1 MTYISCMSYTKIIHN
16 SKESKMN
23 IFFSHTFLK
32 TFKALYLW
40 LIALCIGAVFSSGA
54 FSASV
59 LFHAEDLGVNLPQY
73 NAGILMSEIFT
84 KLNILLLILAFVIA
98 FYEILY
104 VKLSDSAWIHKIFLS
119 ASGAIS
125 VLCIFLFTL
134 YFSPKII
141 ALQKL
146 GESATQSDEFIS
158 LHAQSEWIFHI
169 LFFALTFNFIY
180 RILRD

>member
-1 MTYISCMSYTKIIHN
+1 MK
-16 SKESKMN
+16 
-23 IFFSHTFLK
+23 FFLSHSFLK
-32 TFKALYLW
+32 TAKALYLW
-40 LIALCIGAVFSSGA
+40 LIALCIGAIFSSGA

-59 LFHAEDLGVNLPQY
+59 IFHAEDLGVNLPQY
-73 NAGILMSEIFT
+73 SAGILMSAIFG

-98 FYEILY
+98 FYEILDA
-104 VKLSDSAWIHKIFLS
+104 KLSQVRRIHKIVLGG
-119 ASGAIS
+119 SGAVSII
-125 VLCIFLFTL
+125 CAFLFAL

-146 GESATQSDEFIS
+146 GESATQSDEFLT

-169 LFFALTFNFIY
+169 LFFALTLNFIY

>member
-1 MTYISCMSYTKIIHN
+1 MK
-16 SKESKMN
+16 
-23 IFFSHTFLK
+23 FFLSQTFLK
-32 TFKALYLW
+32 PAKAVYLW
-40 LIALCIGAVFSSGA
+40 LIALCIGAIFCAGA

-59 LFHAEDLGVNLPQY
+59 IFNAESFGVNLARFS
-73 NAGILMSEIFT
+73 AGVLMSEIFSR
-84 KLNILLLILAFVIA
+84 LNILLIFLAFVMT
-98 FYEILY
+98 FYEILSA
-104 VKLSDSAWIHKIFLS
+104 KLAILARIHKILLGVS
-119 ASGAIS
+119 SAIS

-146 GESATQSDEFIS
+146 GESATQSDEFLT

-169 LFFALTFNFIY
+169 LFVALSFNLIY

>member
-1 MTYISCMSYTKIIHN
+1 MK
-16 SKESKMN
+16 
-23 IFFSHTFLK
+23 IFFSPTFLK
-32 TFKALYLW
+32 TAKALYLW
-40 LIALCIGAVFSSGA
+40 LIALCIGAIFSSGA
-54 FSASV
+54 FGASV

-73 NAGILMSEIFT
+73 SAGILMSAIFG

-98 FYEILY
+98 FYEILDA
-104 VKLSDSAWIHKIFLS
+104 KLSKYGRIHKIVLG
-119 ASGAIS
+119 ASGAVS
-125 VLCIFLFTL
+125 VICAFLFAL

-146 GESATQSDEFIS
+146 GESATQSDEFLA

-169 LFFALTFNFIY
+169 LFFALTLNFIY

>member
-1 MTYISCMSYTKIIHN
+1 
-16 SKESKMN
+16 MN
-23 IFFSHTFLK
+23 CFFSPTFLK
-32 TFKALYLW
+32 TAKALYLW
-40 LIALCIGAVFSSGA
+40 LIALCIGAIFSSGA

-59 LFHAEDLGVNLPQY
+59 LFHAEDLGVSLARY
-73 NAGILMSEIFT
+73 DAGILMSEIFG

-98 FYEILY
+98 FYEILEA
-104 VKLSDSAWIHKIFLS
+104 KLSSVKRIHKIVLG
-119 ASGAIS
+119 ASGAVS
-125 VLCIFLFTL
+125 VICAFLFAL

-146 GESATQSDEFIS
+146 GESATQSDEFLT

-169 LFFALTFNFIY
+169 LFFALTLNFIY

>member
-1 MTYISCMSYTKIIHN
+1 MKIFL
-16 SKESKMN
+16 SP
-23 IFFSHTFLK
+23 TFLK
-32 TFKALYLW
+32 TAKALYLW
-40 LIALCIGAVFSSGA
+40 LIALCIGAIFSSGA

-59 LFHAEDLGVNLPQY
+59 IFHASDFGVNLPQHS
-73 NAGILMSEIFT
+73 AGILMSEIFAR
-84 KLNILLLILAFVIA
+84 LNFLLILLAFFIT

-104 VKLSDSAWIHKIFLS
+104 VKLSHCARIAKILLGV
-119 ASGAIS
+119 SGLVS
-125 VLCIFLFTL
+125 VICIFLFAL

-146 GESATQSDEFIS
+146 GESATKSDEFLA

-169 LFFALTFNFIY
+169 LFFSLSFSLIY

>member
-1 MTYISCMSYTKIIHN
+1 MK
-16 SKESKMN
+16 
-23 IFFSHTFLK
+23 IFFSPTFLK
-32 TFKALYLW
+32 TAKALYLW
-40 LIALCIGAVFSSGA
+40 LIALCIGAIFSSGA

-73 NAGILMSEIFT
+73 SAGILMSEIFGR
-84 KLNILLLILAFVIA
+84 LNILLLILSFVIA
-98 FYEILY
+98 FYEILDA
-104 VKLSDSAWIHKIFLS
+104 KLSQVRRIHKIVLGG
-119 ASGAIS
+119 SGAIS
-125 VLCIFLFTL
+125 VLCAFLFVL

-146 GESATQSDEFIS
+146 GESATKSDEFLT

-169 LFFALTFNFIY
+169 LFFTLTLNFIY